1 MNEALRQRHWE
12 EFLNKIDIQ
21 TNMKLYLVLGDQL
34 SHRLSSLKDVVT
46 GTDLIWMCELRSEAT
61 RVKHHKKK
69 IAFIFSAMRHF
80 AAELKAAGQSVH
92 YTHYT
97 DSDNGGSFT
106 GEVAR
111 ALEAHPIERI
121 VVTAP
126 SEYAVLQEI
135 ESWQAQF
142 DIEVEIRPDD
152 RFLCTIEAFRQ
163 WADGRKQLRMEYFYR
178 EMRRTHNILMEGDEP
193 AGGQW
198 NYDSENRKPPKKG
211 LDVPPTYMSAPDAI
225 TAEAIELVDETFEDH
240 FGDLEPF
247 HFAVTAAQARDALSQ
262 FIEQRLANFGDYQDA
277 MLQDEPWM
285 YHSHL
290 SLYINCG
297 LLTPLECIEAAET
310 AYREEQAPLNAVEGF
325 IRQLLGWREYVR
337 GLYWLKMPEYASLNY
352 FDAKRELPEFF
363 WTAKTNMNCLRQCLK
378 ETKANAYAH
387 HIQRLMVIGNF
398 ALIAGLDPK
407 QVNEWFWIVYAD
419 AYQWVELPNVSGM
432 ILFADGGLLA
442 SKPYAASG
450 AYINKMSNY
459 CKDCRYAVSKKNG
472 PDACPFNYL
481 YWDFLMRHQDVLQ
494 GNPRMAM
501 IYRTLAKMSSERVEA
516 TKEDSQRFLSS
527 LTSDSKSSSGNY

>member
-1 MNEALRQRHWE
+1 
-12 EFLNKIDIQ
+12 
-21 TNMKLYLVLGDQL
+21 MKLYLIFGDQL
-34 SHRLSSLKDVVT
+34 GHHLSSLKDVAK

-80 AAELKAAGQSVH
+80 AEELKADGQWVH

-97 DSDNGGSFT
+97 DSNNGGSFT
-106 GEVAR
+106 GEIAR
-111 ALEAHPIERI
+111 ALDAHSIEHI

-126 SEYAVLQEI
+126 SEYAVLQEV

-152 RFLCTIEAFRQ
+152 RFLCTTEAFRQ

-178 EMRRTHNILMEGDEP
+178 EMRRRHNILMDDDEP
-193 AGGQW
+193 VGGKW
-198 NYDSENRKPPKKG
+198 NYDADNRKPPKAG
-211 LDVPPTYMSAPDAI
+211 LDIPETYMSKPDSI
-225 TAEAIELVDETFEDH
+225 TEEVLKLVDNEFDDH
-240 FGDLEPF
+240 FGDLKPF

-262 FIEQRLANFGDYQDA
+262 FIEQRLTKFGDYQDA

-310 AYREEQAPLNAVEGF
+310 AYRKERAPLNAVEGF

-337 GLYWLKMPEYASLNY
+337 GLYWLKMPEYAQSNY

-363 WTAKTNMNCLRQCLK
+363 WTAKTDMNCLRQCLQ

-459 CKDCRYAVSKKNG
+459 CKGCRYAVTRKNG

-481 YWDFLMRHQDVLQ
+481 YWDFLMRHEDVLQ
-494 GNPRMAM
+494 DNPRMAM
-501 IYRTLAKMSSERVEA
+501 IYRTLAKMSPERVEA

-527 LTSDSKSSSGNY
+527 LTRDSKSSNGNS